1 MMKALII
8 IGVLMMASACSTVPK
23 TVVTERKVPIP
34 VMCNETVV
42 KPLFTFD
49 LTPESASIEEKVEA
63 LLKTDYE
70 HRSFEAALAAGFVKC
85 GGTVTN
91 P

>member
-1 MMKALII
+1 MKALII

-34 VMCNETVV
+34 IMCNETVV
-42 KPLFTFD
+42 KPLFTLD
-49 LTPESASIEEKVEA
+49 LTPLDATVEEKIDA
-63 LLKTDYE
+63 LLRTDYE
-70 HRSFEAALAAGFVKC
+70 HRSFEATLMAGFVKC